1 MPFSIMMAGDLPFH
15 IRGSAQWPLLY
26 FARDAAEQ
34 CDHPPRSVQIL
45 MTSMQGLPEPQVVV
59 TSADLPPDVTVVPVD
74 MRPMGMSVF
83 PVPLAPGMSTQD
95 ILSAVAACFPEAA
108 DRIAAAVSTG
118 QVALQDAQGQIF
130 EALPQHLFILQWLV
144 ARPHGLFTPAGL
156 PGFSTTSTTTAMQ
169 PGESTIQFMLVGD
182 TTTARHY
189 GAPAAGR
196 PLRADPQGRL
206 TRGFSLRLPP
216 VLPWSTNPRAYI
228 VPLLVTPDTQEHV
241 LIMYD
246 PGVDL
251 HTKDILSEPLRG
263 SGAQIY
269 VNGVHESACNRP
281 LVTGDFVQQFGT
293 AFQGTAF
300 HAGPV
305 LDTVNRLRCLSFPLH
320 LPALALFNGPRG
332 TVVAP
337 LRGAGCLQGM
347 VNEAFEDRLD
357 RLGRRPALASA

>member
-1 MPFSIMMAGDLPFH
+1 MMAGDLPFH

-182 TTTARHY
+182 TTTARLQPV
-189 GAPAAGR
+189 A
-196 PLRADPQGRL
+196 LSEADPQ
-206 TRGFSLRLPP
+206 
-216 VLPWSTNPRAYI
+216 
-228 VPLLVTPDTQEHV
+228 
-241 LIMYD
+241 
-246 PGVDL
+246 
-251 HTKDILSEPLRG
+251 
-263 SGAQIY
+263 
-269 VNGVHESACNRP
+269 
-281 LVTGDFVQQFGT
+281 T
-293 AFQGTAF
+293 A
-300 HAGPV
+300 V
-305 LDTVNRLRCLSFPLH
+305 SV
-320 LPALALFNGPRG
+320 
-332 TVVAP
+332 
-337 LRGAGCLQGM
+337 
-347 VNEAFEDRLD
+347 
-357 RLGRRPALASA
+357 